1 MGELQTSIQRD
12 PNLKYDFPTV
22 PILLLTAT
30 APPQSQTKLK
40 GMLRNPVVSKASIN
54 CPNIELRVE
63 RVPKI
68 SKHPYQDFAKR
79 VKEIV
84 GKESGI
90 IYTDFVNDV
99 RPILCALRSL
109 GFEAVGYYG
118 EMDVRAKSES
128 YAKWRS
134 GTAQLMVATKAFG
147 MGINRKDV
155 RHIIRNGVP
164 ESISS
169 WAQELGRGGRDGLP
183 ATATIL
189 YSMEDLGN
197 AKAWIKDH
205 LRNYT
210 VRDQILAD
218 YSEVWRYVLS
228 HTAGQC
234 RRKTLLTLFGEDEAQ
249 CIEYDGKCCD
259 VCENGDT
266 QTTDYSEELFAL
278 TSSLDTLGA
287 VGEVKV
293 SEWIR
298 GSNASWT
305 NNFDK
310 SSPSYGSGRSHS
322 QTWWRNFMRACH
334 VLGYVQRQLKSII
347 KHSGHYAIQPV
358 YVPTALARSFLS
370 KESALM
376 LPVTSS
382 LDASA
387 SSSHNH
393 STTSSE
399 DLSDSH
405 IGTST
410 LKKRV
415 GKGSHLLTTVRHL
428 LNASAIPS
436 LPVTKTEAAWTDK
449 KCNWSVAEHWAS
461 WWSKPEHL
469 KMLCAPFADM
479 SAETWELCPATTNAV
494 ERKNAECKENQP
506 LPLKVALANMYKLD
520 KAVCFKHIAS
530 LKGISITYPS
540 KTAESRA
547 NEAVR
552 RKEEQNKRS
561 HHDPDAQYGPPDKK
575 SSFESKSALKDLTST
590 GKGKSTG
597 NEIR

>member
-164 ESISS
+164 ESICS

-393 STTSSE
+393 SATSSE

-405 IGTST
+405 IGT
-410 LKKRV
+410 
-415 GKGSHLLTTVRHL
+415 
-428 LNASAIPS
+428 
-436 LPVTKTEAAWTDK
+436 
-449 KCNWSVAEHWAS
+449 
-461 WWSKPEHL
+461 
-469 KMLCAPFADM
+469 
-479 SAETWELCPATTNAV
+479 
-494 ERKNAECKENQP
+494 
-506 LPLKVALANMYKLD
+506 
-520 KAVCFKHIAS
+520 
-530 LKGISITYPS
+530 
-540 KTAESRA
+540 
-547 NEAVR
+547 R
-552 RKEEQNKRS
+552 R
-561 HHDPDAQYGPPDKK
+561 G
-575 SSFESKSALKDLTST
+575 
-590 GKGKSTG
+590 
-597 NEIR
+597 